1 MKSVLF
7 VMAMCV
13 TCSAGADTPSSDAVI
28 TADDLDA
35 FTLPDLEQP
44 KKPETRSSGR
54 PIAKTPAKQELRPK
68 PDAGDRTVSPEGQEW
83 TLRYRFKEGEVLRYE
98 TAKVRELSNTR
109 GEHTQSDL
117 TRVHQVRRFLVT
129 EVDDLGVANL
139 QMQFESVEMMFH
151 PDGGQPIVYRSSMKP
166 QEVPRAFSIFA
177 ARLQESAQQFRVQP
191 SGAPIDQEGELVR
204 DDEGGTETRLLVPL
218 PEHPVGIDD
227 TWQYFNTV
235 RLRVA
240 EDPVTREPIIRTI
253 RLRTTCRLDEVEGQI
268 AKIVFQTTCV
278 TKVRTPSVKGL
289 LIEAFPKGHMLLDMQ
304 AGRITE
310 RVVRND
316 NRVFGVH
323 GPNSMLT
330 TSAESVEKLLP
341 AEVDISAR

>member
-1 MKSVLF
+1 
-7 VMAMCV
+7 MAMCV
-13 TCSAGADTPSSDAVI
+13 TFSAGADTPSSDAII
-28 TADDLDA
+28 TADDLDT

-44 KKPETRSSGR
+44 RNSEKRPPSRS
-54 PIAKTPAKQELRPK
+54 AAETPAKLKSGPKTGQE
-68 PDAGDRTVSPEGQEW
+68 GRTVSQDGQKW
-83 TLRYRFKEGEVLRYE
+83 TLRYHFKEGDVLRYE

-117 TRVHQVRRFLVT
+117 TRVHQVRRFSVS
-129 EVDDLGVANL
+129 EVDDLGVADL

-151 PDGGQPIVYRSSMKP
+151 PDGGQPIVYRSSMKAE
-166 QEVPRAFSIFA
+166 EVPRAFAIFA
-177 ARLQESAQQFRVQP
+177 GRLQEAAQQFRVQP
-191 SGAPIDQEGELVR
+191 SGAPMDQEGELIR
-204 DDEGGTETRLLVPL
+204 DNEGGAETRLLVPL
-218 PEHPVGIDD
+218 PDHSVGIDD

-240 EDPVTREPIIRTI
+240 EDPVTREPIIRSI
-253 RLRTTCRLDEVEGQI
+253 RLKTTCRLDEVEGQI
-268 AKIVFQTTCV
+268 AKIVFQTSCM

-330 TSAESVEKLLP
+330 TSAESIEKLLP
-341 AEVDISAR
+341 AEADISAR